1 MQTNTLIRYLTTL
14 LLLAL
19 AVWLG
24 KALWDHYMHSPWT
37 RDGRVRADVITL
49 SADVAGLVTQVAVK
63 DNQPVH
69 KGDVLFVWTA
79 PATRRRWPRLKPRW
93 TASAPRKTAAARRRR
108 DATAWTAPW
117 FPPKTAK
124 PRASPP
130 PPPAPNT
137 RRRWPPA
144 IWPA

>member
-1 MQTNTLIRYLTTL
+1 MRINTLIRYLITL

-19 AVWLG
+19 AIWLG

-69 KGDVLFVWTA
+69 KGDVLFVVDRA
-79 PATRRRWPRLKPRW
+79 RY
-93 TASAPRKTAAARRRR
+93 AAALTQAEAALAGQR
-108 DATAWTAPW
+108 T
-117 FPPKTAK
+117 
-124 PRASPP
+124 
-130 PPPAPNT
+130 
-137 RRRWPPA
+137 
-144 IWPA
+144 